1 MGSMKNSAK
10 LLLLSLALLM
20 SSCGD
25 YQKVLK
31 SNDPDYKFR
40 RAVEYFEAEKYDQAY
55 PLFDE
60 LLVLFR
66 GTEKAA
72 QVYYY
77 YAETSFR
84 QEDYILAAYHFKNF
98 AKTFPNHEKAEEAYF
113 KVGLSHYY
121 ESPEPSLDQAYTY
134 KAINDL
140 QLFTNLFPQ
149 SDKLAEANRLTD
161 ELRAKLERK
170 AFEKAR
176 QYFVMEQFQ
185 AAVVSFNNVLDEFP
199 GTVYQEEAM
208 FYRAVAAFRLAE
220 NSIQDKQLER
230 YIECRTS
237 TKEFLKYFSES
248 DYRLTLQ
255 QILEDTETAIADLDP
270 IS

>member
-1 MGSMKNSAK
+1 MKNKSILLILG
-10 LLLLSLALLM
+10 LLLLASA
-20 SSCGD
+20 CGD

-31 SNDPDYKFR
+31 STDPDYKLS
-40 RAVEYFEAEKYDQAY
+40 RAIEYFEAAKYDQAY

-72 QVYYY
+72 VVYYY

-121 ESPEPSLDQAYTY
+121 ESPQPSLDQAYTI

-140 QLFTNLFPQ
+140 QLFANLFPQ
-149 SDKLAEANRLTD
+149 SEQLLEANQLIE
-161 ELRAKLERK
+161 ELRSKLERK
-170 AFEKAR
+170 AYEKAH
-176 QYFVMEQFQ
+176 QYFLMEQYQ

-199 GTVYQEEAM
+199 GTKFQEEAM
-208 FYRAVAAFRLAE
+208 YYRAVSAFKLAE
-220 NSIQDKQLER
+220 NSILDKQLER

-237 TKEFLKYFSES
+237 IKEFNKFFEESVYRKELQRLLESSENAIN
-248 DYRLTLQ
+248 DLQ
-255 QILEDTETAIADLDP
+255 QF
-270 IS
+270 S